1 MNEDIDS
8 ETEVLLQIDNV
19 AIKCLKQDLI
29 YHSDYF
35 KAMFEDFKC
44 LLNSDIQEI
53 MTYPDISSCAY
64 VIKVLECML
73 DLHQKS
79 GDAYSDDI
87 INFARNLRRSKS
99 RVCKQFACILVNSAA
114 EEQARKK
121 QKTASSAVLY
131 DMFMRK
137 RYYKNIDTPD
147 ASLSIIYYDIDK
159 HNFIKFLD
167 VDKEKCANLDGFKMI
182 GYKEFIFLFGGE
194 YLMGKGNWN
203 KNFWVYDVVREG
215 WERKS
220 VLPFVRRHFESCI
233 CGNYLYII
241 GGTGNFRVIQHNMF
255 WYNYKDDK
263 WSGQI
268 ELPCVERQLKCCCW
282 NEQLFILSITSK
294 CGYVFDCNKSLWYK
308 LSISTQDES
317 VCHIPD
323 NCTIFSYKNHLY
335 IKGDSL
341 IELKLKDQ
349 SLVVAS
355 CRQLPQQ
362 ICCDQMESTVCDDIV
377 HTLYKQNLPEKGS
390 STLTYEQFHMKTNK
404 QIIIFKDVVEETGLE
419 LQGQFYTYKMCTAIF
434 GFQHFSL
441 VEKDDFVNEL

>member
-8 ETEVLLQIDNV
+8 ETKVLLQIDNV

-35 KAMFEDFKC
+35 KAMFEGSFVESNKKIVKLEGIDLKAMNIILA
-44 LLNSDIQEI
+44 LLWDRTFLINEEDILSVLQDMVGSEQLDLKPLYLKAKSTALI
-53 MTYPDISSCAY
+53 EFD
-64 VIKVLECML
+64 VIKNLDSLADLQLRQLCCYLGNINLHCKNEMDIFQTCM
-73 DLHQKS
+73 KWW
-79 GDAYSDDI
+79 
-87 INFARNLRRSKS
+87 RSKS

-121 QKTASSAVLY
+121 QKTASSAVPY

-308 LSISTQDES
+308 LSIS
-317 VCHIPD
+317 
-323 NCTIFSYKNHLY
+323 
-335 IKGDSL
+335 
-341 IELKLKDQ
+341 
-349 SLVVAS
+349 A
-355 CRQLPQQ
+355 
-362 ICCDQMESTVCDDIV
+362 
-377 HTLYKQNLPEKGS
+377 
-390 STLTYEQFHMKTNK
+390 
-404 QIIIFKDVVEETGLE
+404 
-419 LQGQFYTYKMCTAIF
+419 
-434 GFQHFSL
+434 
-441 VEKDDFVNEL
+441 